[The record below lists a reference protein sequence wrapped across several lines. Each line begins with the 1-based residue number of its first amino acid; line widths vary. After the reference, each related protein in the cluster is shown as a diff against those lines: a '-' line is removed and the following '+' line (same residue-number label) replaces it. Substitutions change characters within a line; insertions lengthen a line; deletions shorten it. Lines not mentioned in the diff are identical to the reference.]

1 MIEEDTV
8 QVRLDEDWH
17 RYVLSF
23 EGETAGVA
31 HFLPHGEQ
39 VVFTHTVVDERFE
52 GQGLGSI
59 LVRNALD
66 DVRSR
71 GKRIVPVCP
80 FVRAYLAKHH
90 EWDDLVDQPTPR
102 LKQNMVD

>member
-1 MIEEDTV
+1 VIEDAV
-8 QVRLDEDWH
+8 DVRLDEDWH
-17 RYVLSF
+17 RYVLRL
-23 EGETAGVA
+23 EGEMAGVA
-31 HFLPHGEQ
+31 HFLPRDHQ

-59 LVRNALD
+59 LVRRALE

-80 FVRAYLAKHH
+80 FVRAYVAKHH
-90 EWDDLVDQPTPR
+90 EWDDLVDPPTPSV
-102 LKQNMVD
+102 KEHMAD